1 MRKDYS
7 LILSN
12 SWIFLVPI
20 IYVIIG
26 RAYINYPYLGIYYYL
41 PPIILSSNG
50 LLYCIFW
57 MLCMFIVVPIY
68 YLIISINSGIYL
80 KTMQFPIKRFVFL
93 SILFFICY
101 VMFTGWIISFPI
113 NN

>member
-41 PPIILSSNG
+41 PPIVLSSNG
-50 LLYCIFW
+50 FLYLIFW
-57 MLCMFIVVPIY
+57 MLCMFIVVPIC
-68 YLIISINSGIYL
+68 YLFISINSGIYL
-80 KTMQFPIKRFVFL
+80 KTMQLPIKRFVFL

-101 VMFTGWIISFPI
+101 VIFIVLLVYL
-113 NN
+113 

>member
-7 LILSN
+7 LILLN

-20 IYVIIG
+20 IFFIIL
-26 RAYINYPYLGIYYYL
+26 RVNNNYPYLGIYYYL
-41 PPIILSSNG
+41 PPFVLSSNG
-50 LLYCIFW
+50 LLYLMLW
-57 MLCMFIVVPIY
+57 TLCMFIVVPIY

-80 KTMQFPIKRFVFL
+80 KTMQLPIKRFVFL

-101 VMFTGWIISFPI
+101 VIFTGWIINLPI

>member
-50 LLYCIFW
+50 MLYCIFW

-68 YLIISINSGIYL
+68 YLIHSILNGIYL
-80 KTMQFPIKRFVFL
+80 KAMQFPIKRFVVL
-93 SILFFICY
+93 STLFFICY
-101 VMFTGWIISFPI
+101 VIFTAWIISSPI

>member
-7 LILSN
+7 LILLN

-20 IYVIIG
+20 I
-26 RAYINYPYLGIYYYL
+26 
-41 PPIILSSNG
+41 LSSNG
-50 LLYCIFW
+50 FLYLILW
-57 MLCMFIVVPIY
+57 TLCMFIVVPIY

-80 KTMQFPIKRFVFL
+80 KTMQFPIKWFVFL

-101 VMFTGWIISFPI
+101 VIFTGWIINLPI

>member
-20 IYVIIG
+20 IFVIIL
-26 RAYINYPYLGIYYYL
+26 RANIDYPYLGIYYYL

-50 LLYCIFW
+50 MLYSIFW
-57 MLCMFIVVPIY
+57 MLCMFIVVPIC
-68 YLIISINSGIYL
+68 YLFISINSGIYL
-80 KTMQFPIKRFVFL
+80 KTMQLPIKRFVFL

-101 VMFTGWIISFPI
+101 VIFIVLLVYL
-113 NN
+113 